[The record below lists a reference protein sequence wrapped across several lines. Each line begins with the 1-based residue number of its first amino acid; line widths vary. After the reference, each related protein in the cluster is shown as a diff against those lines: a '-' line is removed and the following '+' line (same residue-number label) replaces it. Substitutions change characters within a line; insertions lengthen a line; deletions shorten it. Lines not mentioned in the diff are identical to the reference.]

1 MSPLLSINHLITS
14 KQTIMSYNPHIESAI
29 ENGYDFKIG
38 DYFSKGLEIFKKN
51 PGGFLGYVVVFI
63 VISLVTSFIP
73 ILGTL
78 IGLVINPPLTIGMA
92 IAAHKQEKSGSE
104 DFGNFF
110 KGFDHIAQ
118 LLVANI
124 IMVLIYIVLA
134 IPLIFI
140 VGFSAIMAFASGDP
154 EAIMESSAQIA
165 SMGLGLLVMFLIY
178 LYVGISLRWTN
189 YLIVFHKYDAVD
201 AIKTSWK
208 LVNKSWF
215 MHLAF
220 GVLAFLALIGG
231 MIALFIGIL
240 FVIPIIAIADY
251 AGYADVTGL
260 NKKDDII
267 DEIGSFKDE
276 LV

>member
-1 MSPLLSINHLITS
+1 
-14 KQTIMSYNPHIESAI
+14 MSYNPHIESAI
-29 ENGYDFKIG
+29 QNGYDFKIG
-38 DYFSKGLEIFKKN
+38 DYFNNGLEIFKKN
-51 PGGFLGYVVVFI
+51 PGGYLGYVVVFFL
-63 VISLVTSFIP
+63 ISMVTGLIT

-78 IGLVINPPLTIGMA
+78 IGIVINPPLLVGFA

-104 DFGNFF
+104 EFGNFF

-124 IMVLIYIVLA
+124 IMWLIYIVLT
-134 IPLIFI
+134 IPLVFI
-140 VGFSAIMAFASGDP
+140 VGFSVIMAFATGDVDT
-154 EAIMESSAQIA
+154 IMESTSQIA
-165 SMGLGLLVMFLIY
+165 SMGLGFLIMFIVFT
-178 LYVGISLRWTN
+178 YVAVSLRWTN
-189 YLIVFHKYDAVD
+189 YLIVFHKYDAVE

-208 LVNKSWF
+208 LVNKNWF

-220 GVLAFLALIGG
+220 GALAFLALLGG
-231 MIALFIGIL
+231 MIALIIGII
-240 FVIPIIAIADY
+240 FVFPIVAIADY
-251 AGYADVTGL
+251 AGFADITGL

>member
-1 MSPLLSINHLITS
+1 
-14 KQTIMSYNPHIESAI
+14 MSYNPHIESAI
-29 ENGYDFKIG
+29 QNGYDFKIG
-38 DYFSKGLEIFKKN
+38 DYFNKGLEIFKKN
-51 PGGFLGYVVVFI
+51 PGGYLGYLAVFI
-63 VISLVTSFIP
+63 LISLVTSFIP

-78 IGLVINPPLTIGMA
+78 IGIVINPPLGVGFA
-92 IAAHKQEKSGSE
+92 IAAHKQEKSGNE
-104 DFGNFF
+104 EFGNFF
-110 KGFDHIAQ
+110 KGFDFIAQ

-124 IMVLIYIVLA
+124 IMFLVYIVLA

-154 EAIMESSAQIA
+154 DAIMESYAQFA
-165 SMGLGLLVMFLIY
+165 SMGLGLLVMMIIF

-189 YLIVFHKYDAVD
+189 YLIVFHKYDAVE

-208 LVNKSWF
+208 LVNKNWF

-220 GVLAFLALIGG
+220 GALAFLAMLGG
-231 MIALFIGIL
+231 IIALIIGIL
-240 FVIPIIAIADY
+240 FVIPIVAIADY
-251 AGYADVTGL
+251 AGFADITGL